1 MEPAPKKV
9 LLVDD
14 NARVRQALS
23 LFFETLVDWVVVGEA
38 KNGQE
43 ALDLCA
49 RLQPD
54 VVIMDLLM
62 PVMDGVTATRLI
74 HQQFP
79 AIRILVL
86 TSATVETDVQAAME
100 AGASG
105 FMLKYGSIRDLESA
119 LEKTIGLG

>member
-1 MEPAPKKV
+1 MDSWPKRV
-9 LLVDD
+9 ILVDD

-23 LFFETLVDWVVVGEA
+23 LFFETLTDWVIVGEA

-43 ALDLCA
+43 ALDLVA

-74 HQQFP
+74 RQQYP
-79 AIRILVL
+79 HIKVLVL
-86 TSATVETDVQAAME
+86 TSATIDTDVEAAMA
-100 AGASG
+100 AGANG
-105 FMLKYGSIRDLESA
+105 ILFKYGSIRDLEAA
-119 LEKTIGLG
+119 LAKTL